1 MAKPGPEHQLL
12 KMDEGTWDAVV
23 ETVMAPGTPPAISRG
38 VEVDTMGCGGLC
50 VITDFK
56 SEMMGNPFHGHG
68 MSTFD
73 PAKKKYVGSWTDSM
87 SAGLSVS
94 EGVYDAATKTVTG
107 WMEGPDM
114 SGKVTRS
121 KTTVRYV
128 DADHRIMTMFA
139 SGPDGKEMQVMKIS
153 YTRRK

>member
-1 MAKPGPEHQLL
+1 L
-12 KMDEGTWDAVV
+12 
-23 ETVMAPGTPPAISRG
+23 SR
-38 VEVDTMGCGGLC
+38 
-50 VITDFK
+50 
-56 SEMMGNPFHGHG
+56 FHGHG
-68 MSTFD
+68 LSTFD
-73 PAKKKYVGSWTDSM
+73 PAKKMYVGSWTDSM
-87 SAGLSVS
+87 SAGLSFS

-114 SGKVTRS
+114 SGQVTRS